1 MKGFLSIII
10 VCFTSLYFFPVQF
23 TYLLPGI
30 NTKLILASFGAFFIL
45 YDLAR
50 YGRGL
55 FDRNLFVLIIYALIV
70 SACGYASVIFNNTQ
84 DYAYATYI
92 GSMLVW
98 FSGAYFI
105 VRLIKSVHGYVDVR
119 LVANYLI
126 AVCVL
131 QCLAAV
137 LNDRF
142 PVFKRY
148 VDTYIQQGQDFI
160 NSLSGSKRK
169 YGIGA
174 NLDTAGVR
182 FSIVL
187 ILIPAVLANLSDRL
201 KEKWF
206 WMYLASFL
214 FIIIEGNIIARTTIV
229 GTVFACLYIVLN
241 YKSFK
246 TENRTYNRRISYSV
260 AVVAVIGCLVTA
272 YLFHTNES
280 FEKDMRFGFEG
291 FFSLIEKGE
300 WKVSSNDRLET
311 MYVFPDNLKTW
322 LVGDGYFSN
331 PINTDPYFIGK
342 VTGGYYMGTDVGFLR
357 FIFYFGLIG
366 LGAFAAF
373 FVKCGQICGREYPEY
388 KKAFYMLVVLG
399 FVIWLK
405 VSTDIFL
412 VFALFIAAH
421 MISTLGTPIT
431 RQREL
436 CG

>member
-1 MKGFLSIII
+1 MKGLLSIII
-10 VCFTSLYFFPVQF
+10 VIFTSLYFFPVQF
-23 TYLLPGI
+23 SFLLPGI
-30 NTKLILASFGAFFIL
+30 NTKLILASFGAFFVL

-55 FDRNLFVLIIYALIV
+55 FDRNLFILIIYALIV
-70 SACGYASVIFNNTQ
+70 SVCGYASVIVNNTA

-92 GSMLVW
+92 GSMMVW

-119 LVANYLI
+119 LIVNYLI

-131 QCLAAV
+131 QCLASV
-137 LNDRF
+137 LNDRY
-142 PVFKRY
+142 PVFRRY

-187 ILIPAVLANLSDRL
+187 ILLPSVLANLSDQL

-206 WMYLASFL
+206 WIYVVSFL
-214 FIIIEGNIIARTTIV
+214 FIVIEGNIIARTTIV
-229 GTVFACLYIVLN
+229 GTILGLMYIVLN

-246 TENRTYNRRISYSV
+246 TGNRTYNRRIFYSIV
-260 AVVAVIGCLVTA
+260 SVVVMGCLATI
-272 YLFHTNES
+272 YLFNTNES
-280 FEKDMRFGFEG
+280 FENDFRFGFEG
-291 FFSLIEKGE
+291 FFSLLEKGE
-300 WKVSSNDRLET
+300 WQVSSNDRLET

-322 LVGDGYFSN
+322 LIGDGYFSN

-342 VTGGYYMGTDVGFLR
+342 VTGGYYKGTDVGFLR

-366 LGAFAAF
+366 LAAFAAF
-373 FVKCGQICGREYPEY
+373 FVKCGLICGKEYPEY
-388 KKAFYMLVVLG
+388 KRAFYMLVALG

-412 VFALFIAAH
+412 VFALFIACH
-421 MISTLGTPIT
+421 MISSLGAPVK
-431 RQREL
+431 RQSEL